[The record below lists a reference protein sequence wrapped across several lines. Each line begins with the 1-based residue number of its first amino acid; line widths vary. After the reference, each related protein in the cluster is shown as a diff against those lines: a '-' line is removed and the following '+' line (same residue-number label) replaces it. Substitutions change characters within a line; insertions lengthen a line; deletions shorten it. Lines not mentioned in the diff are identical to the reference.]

1 MKTVFFDVD
10 TQLDF
15 MYPAGA
21 LYVPGA
27 EKIVEQIAALNRF
40 AGAQGIPLVSTMD
53 AHTENDPEFQA
64 WPPHCVAGCIGQ
76 HKPEATLLSRRLVV
90 PNTPVEV
97 AIDGAQQILLE
108 KQTFDCFTNVNLARL
123 LERLGAERY
132 VVYGVVTEICVKL
145 AAWGPAQNR
154 QARGTGHGR
163 SAQPERCRRGRNDG
177 CVSGGGRCPDN
188 GQRGDT
194 QALRLKRHAIR
205 AQHAPPPAIFH
216 EIFPRAL
223 ALINQHVLLRSVP
236 WAFLPWAA

>member
-27 EKIVEQIAALNRF
+27 EKIVEQITALNRF

-64 WPPHCVAGCIGQ
+64 WPPHCVAGCLGQ
-76 HKPEATLLSRRLVV
+76 HKPEATLLNQRFVV
-90 PNTPVEV
+90 PNAACEI
-97 AIDGAQQILLE
+97 AIDAAQQILLE
-108 KQTFDCFTNVNLARL
+108 KQTFDCFTNVNLVRL

-145 AAWGPAQNR
+145 AAWGLLK
-154 QARGTGHGR
+154 TGKRVELVTDAVR
-163 SAQPERCRRGRNDG
+163 SLND
-177 CVSGGGRCPDN
+177 
-188 GQRGDT
+188 
-194 QALRLKRHAIR
+194 
-205 AQHAPPPAIFH
+205 
-216 EIFPRAL
+216 
-223 ALINQHVLLRSVP
+223 SVAAEMAD
-236 WAFLPWAA
+236 AFLAAGGVLTTVSVATRRP

>member
-64 WPPHCVAGCIGQ
+64 WPPHCVVGCIGQ
-76 HKPEATLLSRRLVV
+76 HKPEATLLSRRVVV
-90 PNTPVEV
+90 PNMPSDV
-97 AIDGAQQILLE
+97 AIESAQQILPR
-108 KQTFDCFTNVNLARL
+108 KQTFDCFTNVNLAGL

-132 VVYGVVTEICVKL
+132 VVYGVVTEICVKC
-145 AAWGPAQNR
+145 AAWGLLK
-154 QARGTGHGR
+154 TGKRVELVTDAVR
-163 SAQPERCRRGRNDG
+163 SLTAAAAAGMTD
-177 CVSGGGRCPDN
+177 
-188 GQRGDT
+188 
-194 QALRLKRHAIR
+194 
-205 AQHAPPPAIFH
+205 
-216 EIFPRAL
+216 
-223 ALINQHVLLRSVP
+223 
-236 WAFLPWAA
+236 AFLRRAVS